1 LLHSP
6 QFVVVVLLR
15 NPAMLVPEAVKNF
28 LLPRLVQIFFTRRS
42 RADDASILLGADI
55 AEAQERSLS
64 RKHQ

>member
-6 QFVVVVLLR
+6 QFVVVVVVR
-15 NPAMLVPEAVKNF
+15 NPAMSGPEAVKNF
-28 LLPRLVQIFFTRRS
+28 LLSRLIQFFFTRRS

>member
-6 QFVVVVLLR
+6 QFAAVVVGR
-15 NPAMLVPEAVKNF
+15 NPAMLGPEAVKIF

-42 RADDASILLGADI
+42 RADDASILLRADI
-55 AEAQERSLS
+55 AKAQERSLS

>member
-6 QFVVVVLLR
+6 QFVVVVVVG
-15 NPAMLVPEAVKNF
+15 NTAMLGTEAVKNF
-28 LLPRLVQIFFTRRS
+28 LLPRLVQFFFTRRS
-42 RADDASILLGADI
+42 RADDTSILLGADI